1 MIFSLIKHA
10 RPLNPFPVVS
20 VTTTHAMKI
29 YSSTS
34 LVQSTQRGQMLST
47 ILPECAI
54 LVVLQ
59 DMLMN
64 KSPHVP
70 SPVNLLDICNIV
82 SLNYTWNCTYRSLI
96 RFRSFSRPRVH
107 NIRSESISDI
117 FDTVF
122 RFWPLTLW
130 HGQIKYMWTLYYKCY
145 EWNWLTMYRVFTRQS
160 LYYRR

>member
-1 MIFSLIKHA
+1 MIFSSIKHA
-10 RPLNPFPVVS
+10 RLRNPFPVVS

-29 YSSTS
+29 HSSMS
-34 LVQSTQRGQMLST
+34 LVQSTLRGQMHST
-47 ILPECAI
+47 ILLECAI
-54 LVVLQ
+54 LVVRQ

-122 RFWPLTLW
+122 WVWPLTLW
-130 HGQIKYMWTLYYKCY
+130 HGQIKYMWALYCKCY
-145 EWNWLTMYRVFTRQS
+145 DWNWLTMYRR
-160 LYYRR
+160 